1 MPWWFPDR
9 WSNRHRF
16 QGYRMLNIE
25 AKRSSWLDRPLFAS
39 ISLNWETAIFAVILI
54 LAFASRFYNLQA
66 RVMSHDE
73 NSHVYYSWLY
83 YEGRG
88 YTVDPITHGPLQ
100 FHLLAL
106 TFFLVG
112 PNDFTA
118 RIPAALFSIAAVLF
132 VWNYR
137 RYLGRIGAIL
147 ASIMMLISPYMLFYG
162 RYVRNEAFVALFGVI
177 LIWAILRYIE
187 TGKRR
192 YLFYATLVTVLH
204 FTAKETAFIYT
215 AQALIFLALFL
226 IYRVSQHAWKHPE
239 SRNRFLMALIVALL
253 LVGVAAGLGLAGR
266 GVANL
271 SSTETAAPAIPGQ
284 TPQAAAPGGGGSL
297 LPLGLLGLAGLA
309 AVAGLYF
316 LVSGYTWQRLR
327 RERAFDLFIVLFT
340 MVLPMLAPFP
350 VKALGVN
357 PINYNDPQ
365 TIQLNAI
372 FVLILAVIAIGIG
385 LAWNW
390 KLWLLNAAMFY
401 GIFTVLYTSVFTNG
415 FGFVVGLVGA
425 LGYWLAQ
432 QGVNR
437 GDQPIYYYY
446 LIQIPIYEFLPAIGS
461 LLALV
466 LVLFRRKP
474 QAVQDDSLSVEFTE
488 TNEHLATSSMMEEDE
503 AESKEIISPPVV
515 PLLGFWAVTSL
526 LAFSVAGEKMPW
538 LTVHITLPMILLAGW
553 AIGSV
558 VERMDWS
565 LLREKS
571 GWLVPLLLPVFVLSF
586 IAAVTVLLGTK
597 PPFQGKDL
605 DQLRSTTTFLT
616 ALFTA
621 VGSGLGLAYLV
632 RTWPTAHFYR
642 LLTLMVF
649 ALLGVLTARTAYR
662 AAFINFNDATEYLVY
677 AHSAPGVK
685 EALKQIVEIS
695 KRTTDGL
702 ALPVAHDDDTR
713 YPFWWYLRDFTD
725 VRDYGDSPTRSLRD
739 VPVILVSDKNYGK
752 IEQVVGQAYDEFDY
766 IRLWWPNQDYF
777 DLTWNRIWYAI
788 SNPQMRAAIFQIWF
802 NRDYTLYGQLTNK
815 DMSLPNWYP
824 SARMRLYI
832 RKDIVAK
839 IWNYGVAP
847 APQAAVA
854 DPYAG
859 KGITLNADQIIG
871 GPGDQPGQFNR
882 PRKVVVASDGTLY
895 VADTENN
902 RIQHLT
908 ADGKVLQVWGSFSG
922 DNVSPAPPS
931 TFNQPWGL
939 AVGPDGS
946 VYVADTWNHRIQKFS
961 ATGKFIKQ
969 WGFFGQSNQP
979 GALWGPRDIAV
990 DSQGRV
996 LVTDTGNKRVV
1007 EYDSDGNVITTFGGP
1022 GLEPGQFDEPVG
1034 IVIDN
1039 QGLVYV
1045 ADTWNQRIQVFQKG
1059 ADGSY
1064 TQVRSWDVAAW
1075 YGQSLDNKPYLAVDN
1090 QGHLFA
1096 TDPEGNRVLEFTL
1109 TGEFVRFWGDLGT
1122 GPDAFNLTGAVAV
1135 DAQGRVWVSDVNN
1148 NRLMRFT
1155 MPVQ

>member
-1 MPWWFPDR
+1 
-9 WSNRHRF
+9 
-16 QGYRMLNIE
+16 MLNIE
-25 AKRSSWLDRPLFAS
+25 AKHPSWLDRPLSAS
-39 ISLNWETAIFAVILI
+39 ISLSWETAVFVVILV
-54 LAFASRFYNLQA
+54 LAFASRFYDLQA

-88 YTVDPITHGPLQ
+88 YTHDPITHGPLQ

-106 TFFLVG
+106 TFFLFS

-118 RIPAALFSIAAVLF
+118 RIPAALFSVAAVLF
-132 VWNYR
+132 IWKYK

-162 RYVRNEAFVALFGVI
+162 RYVRNEAFIALFGVV
-177 LIWAILRYIE
+177 LLWAILRYIE
-187 TGKRR
+187 TGQKL
-192 YLFYATLVTVLH
+192 YLYLTTLMTVLH

-226 IYRVSQHAWKHPE
+226 VYQVSQKTWRHPQ
-239 SRNRFLMALIVALL
+239 SRNRFLIALIVALL
-253 LVGVAAGLGLAGR
+253 LVGVAGGLGLAG
-266 GVANL
+266 GMGANL
-271 SSTETAAPAIPGQ
+271 SATETAAPAIPGQ
-284 TPQAAAPGGGGSL
+284 GLQAPATGAEGNFL
-297 LPLGLLGLAGLA
+297 TLGLLGLAGLVA
-309 AVAGLYF
+309 IAGLYF
-316 LVSGYTWQRLR
+316 LISGYTWQRLR
-327 RERAFDLFIVLFT
+327 RERAFDLFIVMFT

-350 VKALGVN
+350 VKALKVN
-357 PINYNDPQ
+357 PINYNDPHS
-365 TIQLNAI
+365 IQLTAI
-372 FVLILAVIAIGIG
+372 FVIILAAIAIGIG

-390 KLWLLNAAMFY
+390 RLWLLNAGMFY
-401 GIFTVLYTSVFTNG
+401 AIFTVLYTSVFTNG
-415 FGFVVGLVGA
+415 FGFVTGLVGA
-425 LGYWLAQ
+425 LGYWLEQ

-437 GDQPIYYYY
+437 GNQPIYYYA
-446 LIQIPIYEFLPAIGS
+446 LIQIPVYEFLPAIGS

-466 LVLFRRKP
+466 LVLFRGKP
-474 QAVQDDSLSVEFTE
+474 QTEQIDPLPDGAAMTVSQSLTQLQERTEVSDAEQTE
-488 TNEHLATSSMMEEDE
+488 TIA
-503 AESKEIISPPVV
+503 PPVV

-526 LAFSVAGEKMPW
+526 LAYSVAGEKMPW
-538 LTVHITLPMILLAGW
+538 LTVHITLPMILLSGW
-553 AIGSV
+553 AIGLV

-565 LLREKS
+565 LLREKQ
-571 GWLVPLLLPVFVLSF
+571 GWLVPLLLPVFILSF
-586 IAAVTVLLGTK
+586 IAAAGVLLSTN
-597 PPFQGKDL
+597 PPFQGMDL

-616 ALFTA
+616 AFFIA
-621 VGSGLGLAYLV
+621 VGSGLGLAYVV
-632 RTWPTAHFYR
+632 RIWPTGQFYR
-642 LLTLMVF
+642 LLTLMVLAF
-649 ALLGVLTARTAYR
+649 LGVLTARTAYR
-662 AAFINFNDATEYLVY
+662 AAFINYNDATEYLVY

-685 EALKQIVEIS
+685 EALNQIIEIS
-695 KRTTDGL
+695 RRTTDGY

-725 VRDYGDSPTRSLRD
+725 VRDYGDSPTRSLQD
-739 VPVILVSDKNYGK
+739 VPIILVSDKNYGK

-777 DLTWNRIWYAI
+777 DLNWSRIWNAI
-788 SNPQMRAAIFQIWF
+788 SDPQMRAAVFQIWF

-847 APQAAVA
+847 APQALVT

-871 GPGDQPGQFNR
+871 SAGDQPGQFNR
-882 PRKVVVASDGTLY
+882 PRKVVVAPDGTLY
-895 VADTENN
+895 VADTDNN

-908 ADGKVLQVWGSFSG
+908 ADGKVLQVWGSYTG

-946 VYVADTWNHRIQKFS
+946 VYVADTWNHRIQKFT
-961 ATGKFIKQ
+961 ATGEFVKQ
-969 WGFFGQSNQP
+969 WGFFGQANQP
-979 GALWGPRDIAV
+979 GALWGPRDIAI
-990 DSQGRV
+990 DSQGHL

-1007 EYDSDGNVITTFGGP
+1007 VYDSDGNEITQFGEA
-1022 GLEPGQFDEPVG
+1022 GLGPGQFDEPVG
-1034 IVIDN
+1034 IVIDS

-1059 ADGSY
+1059 ADGTY
-1064 TQVRSWDVAAW
+1064 TQVKSWDVAAW

-1090 QGHLFA
+1090 QSHLFA
-1096 TDPEGNRVLEFTL
+1096 TDPEGNRVLEFSTS
-1109 TGEFVRFWGDLGT
+1109 GEFVRYWGDLGSGSDT
-1122 GPDAFNLTGAVAV
+1122 FNLTGAVAV
-1135 DAQGRVWVSDVNN
+1135 DAEGRVWVSDVNN

-1155 MPVQ
+1155 LPVQ

>member
-1 MPWWFPDR
+1 
-9 WSNRHRF
+9 
-16 QGYRMLNIE
+16 MLNTE
-25 AKRSSWLDRPLFAS
+25 AKRSSWLDQPLISS
-39 ISLNWETAIFAVILI
+39 ISLSWETAVFAVVLI
-54 LAFASRFYNLQA
+54 LAFASRFYDLQA

-88 YTVDPITHGPLQ
+88 YTHDPITHGPLQ
-100 FHLLAL
+100 FHLVAL
-106 TFFLVG
+106 TYFLLG

-118 RIPAALFSIAAVLF
+118 RVPAALFSIAAILF

-177 LIWAILRYIE
+177 LLWAILRYIE
-187 TGKRR
+187 TGEKR
-192 YLFYATLVTVLH
+192 YLFYTTLMTVLH

-226 IYRVSQHAWKHPE
+226 VYRVSQQNWKTPQN
-239 SRNRFLMALIVALL
+239 RNRFLIALMVALL
-253 LVGVAAGLGLAGR
+253 LVGVAAGLSMAGR
-266 GVANL
+266 GAANL
-271 SSTETAAPAIPGQ
+271 SSTETASPAIPGQ
-284 TPQAAAPGGGGSL
+284 GLQVPKAGGEGNL
-297 LPLGLLGLAGLA
+297 LPLGLLGLGGLA

-316 LVSGYTWQRLR
+316 LISGYTWQRLR
-327 RERAFDLFIVLFT
+327 RERAFDLLVVLFT

-350 VKALGVN
+350 VKALKVN

-365 TIQLNAI
+365 SIQLTAI
-372 FVLILAVIAIGIG
+372 FVIILAAIAVGIG

-390 KLWLLNAAMFY
+390 KLWLLSAGLFY
-401 GIFTVLYTSVFTNG
+401 AVFTVFYTSVFTNG
-415 FGFVVGLVGA
+415 FGFVTGLVGS
-425 LGYWLAQ
+425 LGYWLEQ

-437 GDQPIYYYY
+437 GNQPLYYYA
-446 LIQIPIYEFLPAIGS
+446 LIQIPVYEYLPAIGS

-466 LVLFRRKP
+466 LVLFRGKP
-474 QAVQDDSLSVEFTE
+474 QDAQDDSLPVDSEAPV
-488 TNEHLATSSMMEEDE
+488 MESQLFIPEE
-503 AESKEIISPPVV
+503 EQILENQAAEIVPPPVL

-526 LAFSVAGEKMPW
+526 LAYSVAGEKMPW
-538 LTVHITLPMILLAGW
+538 LTVHMTLPLILLAGW

-565 LLREKS
+565 LLREER
-571 GWLVPLLLPVFVLSF
+571 GWLVPLLLPVFILSF
-586 IAAVTVLLGTK
+586 VAAAGALLGTN

-605 DQLRSTTTFLT
+605 EQLRSTTTFLT
-616 ALFTA
+616 ALITA
-621 VGSGLGLAYLV
+621 IGSGLGLAYLV
-632 RTWPTAHFYR
+632 RSWPTAQFYR
-642 LLTLMVF
+642 MLTLMVF
-649 ALLGVLTARTAYR
+649 AFLGVLTARTAYR
-662 AAFINFNDATEYLVY
+662 AAYINYDDATEYMVY

-685 EALKQIVEIS
+685 EALNQIVEIS

-725 VRDYGDSPTRSLRD
+725 VRDYGDSPTRSLQD

-777 DLTWNRIWYAI
+777 DLTWARIWHAI
-788 SNPQMRAAIFQIWF
+788 SDPQMRSAIFQIWL

-847 APQAAVA
+847 SPQAVVA

-859 KGITLNADQIIG
+859 KGVTLNADQIIG
-871 GPGDQPGQFNR
+871 SAGDQPGQFNR
-882 PRKVVVASDGTLY
+882 PRKVVVAPDGTLY
-895 VADTENN
+895 VADTDNN
-902 RIQHLT
+902 RIQHLAT
-908 ADGKVLQVWGSFSG
+908 DGSVLQVWGSFTG

-946 VYVADTWNHRIQKFS
+946 VYVADTWNHRIQKFT
-961 ATGKFIKQ
+961 ATGEFVKE

-979 GALWGPRDIAV
+979 GALWGPRDIAI
-990 DSQGRV
+990 DSQGHL
-996 LVTDTGNKRVV
+996 LVTDTGNKRIVV
-1007 EYDSDGNVITTFGGP
+1007 YDSDGNEITTFGES
-1022 GLEPGQFDEPVG
+1022 GLGAGQFDEPVG
-1034 IVIDN
+1034 IAIDN

-1064 TQVRSWDVAAW
+1064 TQVRSWDIAAW
-1075 YGQSLDNKPYLAVDN
+1075 YGQSLDNKPYLAVDD
-1090 QGHLFA
+1090 QDHLFA
-1096 TDPEGNRVLEFTL
+1096 TDPEGNRVLEFSL
-1109 TGEFVRFWGDLGT
+1109 TGEIIRFWGDLGS
-1122 GPDAFNLTGAVAV
+1122 GPDTFNLTGAVAV
-1135 DAQGRVWVSDVNN
+1135 DAEGRVWVSDVNN
-1148 NRLMRFT
+1148 SRLMRFT
-1155 MPVQ
+1155 MPAQ

>member
-1 MPWWFPDR
+1 
-9 WSNRHRF
+9 
-16 QGYRMLNIE
+16 MLNIE
-25 AKRSSWLDRPLFAS
+25 AKRPSWLDRPLFAS
-39 ISLNWETAIFAVILI
+39 ISLSWETAVFVVILVM
-54 LAFASRFYNLQA
+54 AFASRFYDLQA
-66 RVMSHDE
+66 RVISHDE

-88 YTVDPITHGPLQ
+88 YTHDPITHGPLQ
-100 FHLLAL
+100 FHLVAL
-106 TFFLVG
+106 TYFLLG

-118 RIPAALFSIAAVLF
+118 RLPAALFSIAAILF

-137 RYLGRIGAIL
+137 RYLGRVGAIL
-147 ASIMMLISPYMLFYG
+147 ASIMMLISPFMLFYG

-177 LIWAILRYIE
+177 LLWAILRYIE
-187 TGKRR
+187 TGQKR
-192 YLFYATLVTVLH
+192 YLFYTTLMTVLH

-226 IYRVSQHAWKHPE
+226 VYRVSQQNWKHPQ
-239 SRNRFLMALIVALL
+239 SRNRFLIALIIALL
-253 LVGVAAGLGLAGR
+253 LVGGAAGFSLAER
-266 GVANL
+266 GAANL
-271 SSTETAAPAIPGQ
+271 SSTETASPAIPGQ
-284 TPQAAAPGGGGSL
+284 GLQAPTPGGEGNL
-297 LPLGLLGLAGLA
+297 LPLGLLGLGGLA

-316 LVSGYTWQRLR
+316 LISGYTWQRLR
-327 RERAFDLFIVLFT
+327 RERAFDMLIVLFT

-350 VKALGVN
+350 VKALKVN

-365 TIQLNAI
+365 SIQLTAI
-372 FVLILAVIAIGIG
+372 FVIILAAIAIGIG

-390 KLWLLNAAMFY
+390 KLWLLNAGLFY
-401 GIFTVLYTSVFTNG
+401 AIFTVLYTSVFTNG
-415 FGFVVGLVGA
+415 FGFVTGLVGS
-425 LGYWLAQ
+425 LGYWLEQ

-437 GDQPIYYYY
+437 GNQPFYYYA
-446 LIQIPIYEFLPAIGS
+446 LIQVPVYEYLPAIGS

-466 LVLFRRKP
+466 LVLFRGKP
-474 QAVQDDSLSVEFTE
+474 RAAQEEALLDASATVSAPAPVAPPVDEIEVEKPE
-488 TNEHLATSSMMEEDE
+488 AT
-503 AESKEIISPPVV
+503 EIISPPVLS
-515 PLLGFWAVTSL
+515 LLGFWVVTSL
-526 LAFSVAGEKMPW
+526 LAYSAAGEKMPW
-538 LTVHITLPMILLAGW
+538 LTVHITLPMILLGGW

-565 LLREKS
+565 LLREKR
-571 GWLVPLLLPVFVLSF
+571 GWLVPLLLPVFILSF
-586 IAAVTVLLGTK
+586 IAAAGGLLGTN

-605 DQLRSTTTFLT
+605 EQLRSTTTFLT
-616 ALFTA
+616 ALITA
-621 VGSGLGLAYLV
+621 IGSGFGLAYLV
-632 RTWPTAHFYR
+632 RDWPTTQFYR
-642 LLTLMVF
+642 MLTLMVF

-662 AAFINFNDATEYLVY
+662 AAYVNYDDATEYLVY

-695 KRTTDGL
+695 KRTTDGYT
-702 ALPVAHDDDTR
+702 LPVAHDDDTR
-713 YPFWWYLRDFTD
+713 YPFWWYLHDFTD
-725 VRDYGDSPTRSLRD
+725 VRDYGDSPTRSLQD
-739 VPVILVSDKNYGK
+739 VPLILVSDKNYGK

-777 DLTWNRIWYAI
+777 DLNWDRIWHAI
-788 SNPQMRAAIFQIWF
+788 SDPQMRSAIFRIWL

-847 APQAAVA
+847 SPQAVVV

-859 KGITLNADQIIG
+859 KGVTLNADQIIG
-871 GPGDQPGQFNR
+871 SPGDQPGQFNR

-895 VADTENN
+895 VADTDNN

-908 ADGKVLQVWGSFSG
+908 ADGSVLQVWGSFTG
-922 DNVSPAPPS
+922 DNVTPAPPG

-946 VYVADTWNHRIQKFS
+946 VYVADTWNHRIQKFT
-961 ATGKFIKQ
+961 AKGEFVKQ

-979 GALWGPRDIAV
+979 GALWGPRDIAI
-990 DSQGRV
+990 DSQGHL

-1007 EYDSDGNVITTFGGP
+1007 EYDSDGNEITQFGEP
-1022 GLEPGQFDEPVG
+1022 GLGAGQFDEPVG
-1034 IVIDN
+1034 IAIDS

-1064 TQVRSWDVAAW
+1064 SQVLSWDVAAW
-1075 YGQSLDNKPYLAVDN
+1075 YGQSLDNKPYLAIDN
-1090 QGHLFA
+1090 QGHLFS

-1109 TGEFVRFWGDLGT
+1109 TGEFIRYWGDLGSGSDT
-1122 GPDAFNLTGAVAV
+1122 FNLTGAVAV
-1135 DAQGRVWVSDVNN
+1135 DADGRVWVSDVNN
-1148 NRLMRFT
+1148 SRLMRFT
-1155 MPVQ
+1155 LPAQ

>member
-1 MPWWFPDR
+1 
-9 WSNRHRF
+9 
-16 QGYRMLNIE
+16 MLNIE

-39 ISLNWETAIFAVILI
+39 ISLSWETAVFVVILV
-54 LAFASRFYNLQA
+54 LAFASRFYDLQA

-88 YTVDPITHGPLQ
+88 YTHDPITHGPLQ
-100 FHLLAL
+100 FHLVAL
-106 TFFLVG
+106 TYFLLG

-118 RIPAALFSIAAVLF
+118 RIPAALFSIAAILF
-132 VWNYR
+132 IWNYR

-177 LIWAILRYIE
+177 MLWAILRYIE
-187 TGKRR
+187 TGQKR
-192 YLFYATLVTVLH
+192 YLFYTTLMTVLH

-226 IYRVSQHAWKHPE
+226 VYRVSQQTWKHPE
-239 SRNRFLMALIVALL
+239 SRNRFLIALIVALL

-266 GVANL
+266 GAANL
-271 SSTETAAPAIPGQ
+271 SSTETASPAIPGQ
-284 TPQAAAPGGGGSL
+284 GLQVPTSGGEGNL
-297 LPLGLLGLAGLA
+297 LPLGLLGLGGLA
-309 AVAGLYF
+309 AIAGLYF

-327 RERAFDLFIVLFT
+327 RERAFDLLVVLLT

-350 VKALGVN
+350 VKALKVN
-357 PINYNDPQ
+357 PINYNDPHS
-365 TIQLNAI
+365 IQLTAI
-372 FVLILAVIAIGIG
+372 FVIILAAIAIGIG
-385 LAWNW
+385 LVWNW
-390 KLWLLNAAMFY
+390 RLWLLNAGLFY
-401 GIFTVLYTSVFTNG
+401 AIFIVFYTSIFTNG
-415 FGFVVGLVGA
+415 FGFVTGLVGS
-425 LGYWLAQ
+425 LGYWLEQ

-437 GDQPIYYYY
+437 GNQPFYYYA
-446 LIQIPIYEFLPAIGS
+446 LIQVPVYEYLPALGS

-466 LVLFRRKP
+466 LVLFRKP
-474 QAVQDDSLSVEFTE
+474 QSEQADPLPAESDVSLAQAPIALPADEVIEVG
-488 TNEHLATSSMMEEDE
+488 E
-503 AESKEIISPPVV
+503 AEPVEIIPPPVV

-526 LAFSVAGEKMPW
+526 LAYSAAGEKMPW

-565 LLREKS
+565 LLREKR
-571 GWLVPLLLPVFVLSF
+571 GWLVPLLLPVFILGF
-586 IAAVTVLLGTK
+586 IAAAGSLLGTN

-605 DQLRSTTTFLT
+605 EQLRSTTTFLT
-616 ALFTA
+616 ALITA
-621 VGSGLGLAYLV
+621 IGSGFGLTYLV
-632 RTWPTAHFYR
+632 RDWPTAQFYR
-642 LLTLMVF
+642 ILTLMAF

-662 AAFINFNDATEYLVY
+662 AAYINYNDATEYLVY

-685 EALKQIVEIS
+685 ESLKQIVEIS
-695 KRTTDGL
+695 KRTTDGYS
-702 ALPVAHDDDTR
+702 LPVAHDDDTR

-725 VRDYGDSPTRSLRD
+725 VRDYGDSPTRSLQE
-739 VPVILVSDKNYGK
+739 VPIILVSDKNYGK

-777 DLTWNRIWYAI
+777 DLNWDRIWHAI
-788 SNPQMRAAIFQIWF
+788 SDPQMRSAIFQIWL
-802 NRDYTLYGQLTNK
+802 NRDYTLYGKLTNK

-847 APQAAVA
+847 SPQAIVA

-871 GPGDQPGQFNR
+871 SAGNQPGQFNR

-908 ADGKVLQVWGSFSG
+908 ADGSVLQVWGSYSG
-922 DNVSPAPPS
+922 DNVNPAPPS

-946 VYVADTWNHRIQKFS
+946 VYVADTWNHRIQKFT
-961 ATGKFIKQ
+961 AKGEFVKQ

-979 GALWGPRDIAV
+979 GALWGPRDIAI
-990 DSQGRV
+990 DGQGHL

-1007 EYDSDGNVITTFGGP
+1007 EYDSDGNEITTFGEP
-1022 GLEPGQFDEPVG
+1022 GLGAGQFDEPVG
-1034 IVIDN
+1034 IVIDS

-1064 TQVRSWDVAAW
+1064 SQVRSWDVAAW

-1109 TGEFVRFWGDLGT
+1109 TGEFIRFWGDLGSGADT
-1122 GPDAFNLTGAVAV
+1122 FNLTGAVAV

-1148 NRLMRFT
+1148 SRLMRFT
-1155 MPVQ
+1155 LPVQ

>member
-1 MPWWFPDR
+1 M
-9 WSNRHRF
+9 SS
-16 QGYRMLNIE
+16 MLNIE

-39 ISLNWETAIFAVILI
+39 ISLNWETAVFAVILI
-54 LAFASRFYNLQA
+54 VAFASRFYNLQA

-88 YTVDPITHGPLQ
+88 YSHDPITHGPLQ

-106 TFFLVG
+106 TFFLFG

-118 RIPAALFSIAAVLF
+118 RIPAALFSVAGVLF
-132 VWNYR
+132 VWKYR

-177 LIWAILRYIE
+177 LLWAILRYIE
-187 TGKRR
+187 TGRRR
-192 YLFYATLVTVLH
+192 YLFYATLATVLH
-204 FTAKETAFIYT
+204 FITKETAFIYT
-215 AQALIFLALFL
+215 AQALVFLALFL
-226 IYRVSQHAWKHPE
+226 VYRVSQQAWKQPE
-239 SRNRFLMALIVALL
+239 NRNRFLMALIAALL
-253 LVGVAAGLGLAGR
+253 LVGVAAGIGLAAR
-266 GVANL
+266 GAANL

-284 TPQAAAPGGGGSL
+284 GLQAPAPGVEGNL
-297 LPLGLLGLAGLA
+297 LPLGFLGLGGLA
-309 AVAGLYF
+309 ALAGLYF
-316 LVSGYTWQRLR
+316 LISGYTWQRLR
-327 RERAFDLFIVLFT
+327 HERAFDLFIVLFT

-357 PINYNDPQ
+357 PISYNDPQ
-365 TIQLNAI
+365 SIQLNAL
-372 FVLILAVIAIGIG
+372 FVVILAAIAIGIG

-390 KLWLLNAAMFY
+390 KLWLLNAGLFY
-401 GIFTVLYTSVFTNG
+401 AIFTVFYTSIFTNG
-415 FGFVVGLVGA
+415 FGFVTGLVGA
-425 LGYWLAQ
+425 LGYWLEQ

-437 GDQPIYYYY
+437 GNQPLYYYA
-446 LIQIPIYEFLPAIGS
+446 LIQVPVYEFLPAIGS

-474 QAVQDDSLSVEFTE
+474 QAAQDGPL
-488 TNEHLATSSMMEEDE
+488 L
-503 AESKEIISPPVV
+503 AESEVTTAQPPALPQVEEGDWESEPTEIISPPVLS
-515 PLLGFWAVTSL
+515 LLGFWVVTSM
-526 LAFSVAGEKMPW
+526 LAYSIAGEKMPW

-571 GWLVPLLLPVFVLSF
+571 GWLVPLLLPVFILSF
-586 IAAVTVLLGTK
+586 IAAFGVLLGTN
-597 PPFQGKDL
+597 PPFQGMDL
-605 DQLRSTTTFLT
+605 EQLRSTTTFLT
-616 ALFTA
+616 AFITA
-621 VGSGLGLAYLV
+621 AGSGLGLAYLV
-632 RTWPTAHFYR
+632 RTWPTGEFYR
-642 LLTLMVF
+642 LLTLM
-649 ALLGVLTARTAYR
+649 ALAFLGVLTARTAYR
-662 AAFINFNDATEYLVY
+662 AAYINYNDATEYLVY

-685 EALKQIVEIS
+685 EALQQIVDIS
-695 KRTTDGL
+695 ERTTDGYAL
-702 ALPVAHDDDTR
+702 AVAHDDDTR
-713 YPFWWYLRDFTD
+713 YPFWWYLRDFTN
-725 VRDYGDSPTRSLRD
+725 VTDYGDSPTRSLRD
-739 VPVILVSDKNYGK
+739 IPVILVSDKNYGK

-777 DLTWNRIWYAI
+777 DLNWGRIWYAI
-788 SNPQMRAAIFQIWF
+788 SNPQMRSAVFQIWF

-871 GPGDQPGQFNR
+871 GPGNQPGQFNR
-882 PRKVVVASDGTLY
+882 PRKVVVAPDGTLY

-902 RIQHLT
+902 RIQHLA
-908 ADGKVLQVWGSFSG
+908 ADGSVLQVWGSFTG
-922 DNVSPAPPS
+922 DNVSPAPPG

-946 VYVADTWNHRIQKFS
+946 VYVADTWNHRIQKFT
-961 ATGKFIKQ
+961 ATGEFVKA
-969 WGFFGQSNQP
+969 WGFFGQANQP
-979 GALWGPRDIAV
+979 GALWGPRDIAI
-990 DSQGRV
+990 DSQGHL

-1007 EYDSDGNVITTFGGP
+1007 EYDSDGNVITQFGES
-1022 GLEPGQFDEPVG
+1022 GLEAGQFDEPVG
-1034 IVIDN
+1034 IAIDN

-1059 ADGSY
+1059 NDGTY

-1096 TDPEGNRVLEFTL
+1096 TDPEGNRVLEFSL
-1109 TGEFVRFWGDLGT
+1109 TGEFIRYWGDLGT
-1122 GPDAFNLTGAVAV
+1122 GPDGFNLTGAVAV
-1135 DAQGRVWVSDVNN
+1135 DAEGRVWVSDVNN
-1148 NRLMRFT
+1148 SRLMRFT
-1155 MPVQ
+1155 LPTQ